1 MQFLLTL
8 HASGEQHVIPVN
20 YQYPLSAAIYRILQS
35 ADSEYAAFL
44 HNTGYRQAHSL
55 KSFKLFTF
63 SDIKTAFRLNG
74 DRMHLLDRQAQL
86 LVSFHLP
93 LAAEKFIQGIFFNQ
107 RLEIADRKSK
117 TVFTISQVEAL
128 SHSITEK
135 QSIVLQPISPLVCGK
150 KNDKDQYEFL
160 SPEHPDFIPRL
171 LFNWKEKYSTV
182 YGAEAAE
189 VEFNT
194 VKMEV
199 IFYANPPKSRLIT
212 IKANTDAET
221 KIRGF
226 LNFRLK
232 PTAGKQAVELL
243 LDAGAG
249 LYNSQGM
256 GCLEVI
262 FK

>member
-8 HASGEQHVIPVN
+8 HVAGGQHVIPVN
-20 YQYPLSAAIYRILQS
+20 YQYPLSAAIYRILES
-35 ADSEYAAFL
+35 ADSDYAAFL
-44 HNTGYRQAHSL
+44 HNTGYRQAGSL

-74 DRMHLLDRQAQL
+74 DRMHLLAPQAQL

-93 LAAEKFIQGIFFNQ
+93 LAAEKFIRGIFLNQ
-107 RLEIADRKSK
+107 QLEIADRKSK
-117 TVFTISQVEAL
+117 TVFTISQVAAL
-128 SHSITEK
+128 SHAITEK
-135 QSIVLQPISPLVCGK
+135 QSVLLQPISPLVCGK

-160 SPEHPDFIPRL
+160 SPEHPEFLPQL
-171 LFNWKEKYSTV
+171 LYNWKEKYNTV
-182 YGAEAAE
+182 YGAAAAE
-189 VEFNT
+189 VEFKG

-199 IFYANPPKSRLIT
+199 IFFTNPPKSRLIT
-212 IKANTDAET
+212 IKANTIAET

-226 LNFRLK
+226 VNFRLK

-249 LYNSQGM
+249 LYNSLGM

-262 FK
+262 RN